1 MGYYVIAHDGNR
13 YGPADIETLQQW
25 VREGRVAPN
34 TTLEDEFTGTQVRAS
49 LLPELSHLFP
59 STAPPPTDA
68 TRQPPPMPRSAGTP
82 SGEATAALVFG
93 ILGLIC
99 CPVFSIASLILGK
112 QEMNRIDQG
121 MSAVEGRGLAQ
132 AGYILGIVSLVIW
145 VLVITVWVLAFGT
158 MWHEASRS
166 QPPFSPR

>member
-13 YGPADIETLQQW
+13 YGPADVETLQQW
-25 VREGRVAPN
+25 VREGRIAPN
-34 TTLEDEFTGTQVRAS
+34 TTLEDEYTGTQIRAN
-49 LLPELSHLFP
+49 LVPELSHLF
-59 STAPPPTDA
+59 AAMPPPPAYTV
-68 TRQPPPMPRSAGTP
+68 RQPPPTPRSTGTP

-99 CPVFSIASLILGK
+99 CPVFSIAALVLGK

-132 AGYILGIVSLVIW
+132 AGYVLGIVSLVIW
-145 VLVITVWVLAFGT
+145 IAGILLWILAFSAT
-158 MWHEASRS
+158 WRTSV
-166 QPPFSPR
+166 P